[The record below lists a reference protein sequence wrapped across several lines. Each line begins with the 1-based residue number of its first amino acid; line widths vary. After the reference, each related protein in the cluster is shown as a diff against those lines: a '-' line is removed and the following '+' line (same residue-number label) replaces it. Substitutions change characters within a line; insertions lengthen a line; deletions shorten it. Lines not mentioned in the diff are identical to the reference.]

1 MKSLSRWF
9 GRIRPGALI
18 GFAPLVLIPALVSVA
33 TPMPAPQKFFPLV
46 VGADLLRVL
55 LYARISVVSSP
66 VGDRSF
72 KALCAADAAVCHG
85 RLRVLI
91 LADTDSKS
99 RTTKTSVA
107 CAADRFGSLCGVLDD
122 HQLPD
127 FREEMA

>member
-1 MKSLSRWF
+1 M
-9 GRIRPGALI
+9 AE
-18 GFAPLVLIPALVSVA
+18 PLVRPNPLGPNDRFCAARLDSRIGERCRTNAS
-33 TPMPAPQKFFPLV
+33 TRKFFPTV

-55 LYARISVVSSP
+55 LYVRISVVSSP
-66 VGDRSF
+66 VVDRSF

-99 RTTKTSVA
+99 RTTKASIA

>member
-1 MKSLSRWF
+1 M
-9 GRIRPGALI
+9 AE
-18 GFAPLVLIPALVSVA
+18 PLVRPNPPGRVDRFCAACLDSRIGERCRTNAC
-33 TPMPAPQKFFPLV
+33 TRKFFPTV

-55 LYARISVVSSP
+55 LYVRISVVSSP
-66 VGDRSF
+66 VVDRSF

-85 RLRVLI
+85 CLRVLI

-107 CAADRFGSLCGVLDD
+107 CVADRFGSLCGVLDD

-127 FREEMA
+127 LREEMA